1 VRLVGKE
8 RCARI
13 AHGGNPVTRWM
24 AANVAVAR
32 DPASNGQG
40 QESIGPIDGKLGA
53 TSSPCSRSPSR
64 RLRRVWPSQVR
75 GYPIVD
81 RLIEF
86 RRWIALGQIGWRYAT
101 LPTVVG
107 GRQRGARLS
116 LEEAS
121 RARRLPTFRMR
132 EAEAP
137 RQDDRER
144 RWLFPRTA
152 ARRH

>member
-86 RRWIALGQIGWRYAT
+86 PPVDRAGPDRLAVRHATDGRGRPPAGSAAVAGRGEQSAALAYLSDA
-101 LPTVVG
+101 
-107 GRQRGARLS
+107 RG
-116 LEEAS
+116 
-121 RARRLPTFRMR
+121 
-132 EAEAP
+132 
-137 RQDDRER
+137 
-144 RWLFPRTA
+144 
-152 ARRH
+152 